1 MLSIKMLIN
10 LRYSL
15 TKAPTIKSPKRAMT
29 DHLMNTYSR
38 QPVTFVKGEGVW
50 LWDDKGEK
58 YLDALAGVAVN
69 GLGHAHP
76 KLVKAISEQ
85 AAKLIHVSNIYNIAE
100 QAALADK
107 LCEISGMDKV
117 FFCNSGCE
125 ANEAAIKLARLYGHN
140 KGIVNPEIIVMDK
153 SFHGRTMATLSA
165 TGNRKVQAGF
175 EPLVSGFIRVPYDD
189 VEAVKQ
195 VATRNSNVVAILV
208 EPVQGEGGINI
219 PKDASGYLE
228 TLREICDA
236 HGWLLMLD
244 EVQTG
249 IARTGTWFA
258 FQHTKI
264 KPDVMSLA
272 KGLGSGVPIGACVA
286 SGKAAEVFTYG
297 KHGST
302 FGGNPLATAA
312 GLATLN
318 IIEQEG
324 LRENAEKIGNL
335 IREGFNTEFKNTK
348 GVTIVRNAGMMI
360 GIELDRPCGDLVK
373 MALTDRMLI
382 NVTADNVVRL
392 LPPLVMNESEANELV
407 QRLSVVIKT
416 FLNS

>member
-1 MLSIKMLIN
+1 
-10 LRYSL
+10 
-15 TKAPTIKSPKRAMT
+15 MT
-29 DHLMNTYSR
+29 QHLMNTYSR

-50 LWDDKGEK
+50 LWDNQGEK

-85 AAKLIHVSNIYNIAE
+85 AGKLIHVSNIYQIAE

-107 LCEISGMDKV
+107 LCEISAMDKV

-140 KGIVNPEIIVMDK
+140 KGVENPEIIVMDK

-175 EPLVSGFIRVPYDD
+175 EPLVSGFVRVPYDD
-189 VEAVKQ
+189 VEAVKL
-195 VATRNSNVVAILV
+195 VATRKNNVVAILV

-228 TLREICDA
+228 ALREICDA
-236 HGWLLMLD
+236 NGWLLMLD

-249 IARTGTWFA
+249 IGRTGTWFA
-258 FQHTKI
+258 FQHTNI
-264 KPDVMSLA
+264 KPDVMTLA

-286 SGKAAEVFTYG
+286 RGAAAEVFTYG

-312 GLATLN
+312 GLTTLN
-318 IIEQEG
+318 IIEEEH
-324 LRENAEKIGNL
+324 LRENAEKIGDF
-335 IREGFNTEFKNTK
+335 IRESFLDALKNTQ
-348 GVTIVRNAGMMI
+348 GVVTVRNAGLMV

-373 MALTDRMLI
+373 MALQDHLLI
-382 NVTADNVVRL
+382 NVTAEKVVRL
-392 LPPLVMNESEANELV
+392 LPPLIINETEAQDLV
-407 QRLSVVIKT
+407 TRLSALIKT
-416 FLNS
+416 FLTK

>member
-1 MLSIKMLIN
+1 MS
-10 LRYSL
+10 
-15 TKAPTIKSPKRAMT
+15 
-29 DHLMNTYSR
+29 DHLMNTYNR
-38 QPVTFVKGEGVW
+38 QPVTFAKGEGVW
-50 LWDDKGEK
+50 LWDVAGEK

-85 AAKLIHVSNIYNIAE
+85 ATKLIHISNIYHIAE
-100 QAALADK
+100 QEALADK

-140 KGIVNPEIIVMDK
+140 KGIENPEIIVMDK

-175 EPLVSGFIRVPYDD
+175 EPLVSGFVRVPYGD

-195 VATRNSNVVAILV
+195 VASRNANVVAILV
-208 EPVQGEGGINI
+208 EPVQGEGGVNI

-228 TLREICDA
+228 TLRAICDA

-249 IARTGTWFA
+249 IGRTGTWFA
-258 FQHTKI
+258 FQHTNI
-264 KPDVMSLA
+264 MPDVMSLA

-286 SGKAAEVFTYG
+286 RSKAAEVFTYG

-302 FGGNPLATAA
+302 FGGNPLACAA
-312 GLATLN
+312 GLATLSA
-318 IIEQEG
+318 IEQEG
-324 LRENAEKIGNL
+324 LRENAEKIGNY
-335 IREGFNTEFKNTK
+335 IRASFEAEFKNTK
-348 GVTIVRNAGMMI
+348 GVVAIRNAGLMI
-360 GIELDRPCGDLVK
+360 GIELDRPCNDLVK
-373 MALTDRMLI
+373 SALSAKLLI
-382 NVTADNVVRL
+382 NVTADKVVRL
-392 LPPLVMNESEANELV
+392 LPPLVMNEDEAKELV
-407 QRLSVVIKT
+407 HRLSLLIKT
-416 FLNS
+416 FLAS

>member
-1 MLSIKMLIN
+1 MS
-10 LRYSL
+10 
-15 TKAPTIKSPKRAMT
+15 

-38 QPVTFVKGEGVW
+38 QPVTFVKGDGVW
-50 LWDDKGEK
+50 LYDDKGDK

-85 AAKLIHVSNIYNIAE
+85 AGKLIHVSNIYNIAE
-100 QAALADK
+100 QEALADK

-125 ANEAAIKLARLYGHN
+125 ANEASIKLARLYGHN

-175 EPLVSGFIRVPYDD
+175 EPLVSGFVRVPYDD
-189 VEAVKQ
+189 IEAVKQ
-195 VATRNSNVVAILV
+195 VASRNSNVVAVLV

-228 TLREICDA
+228 TLRAICDA

-258 FQHTKI
+258 FQHTTI

-318 IIEQEG
+318 IIEEEG

-335 IREGFNTEFKNTK
+335 IREGFNAEFIDTK
-348 GVTIVRNAGMMI
+348 GVVVVRNAGMMI
-360 GIELDRPCGDLVK
+360 GIELDRPCGDLVS
-373 MALTDRMLI
+373 MALAEKLLI
-382 NVTADNVVRL
+382 NVTADKVVRL

-407 QRLSVVIKT
+407 TRLSAIIKA

>member
-1 MLSIKMLIN
+1 MS
-10 LRYSL
+10 
-15 TKAPTIKSPKRAMT
+15 
-29 DHLMNTYSR
+29 DHLMNTYMR
-38 QPVTFVKGEGVW
+38 QSVTFTRGEGVW
-50 LWDDKGEK
+50 LWDTAGEK

-85 AAKLIHVSNIYNIAE
+85 AAKLIHVSNYYHIAE
-100 QAALADK
+100 QEALADK
-107 LCEISGMDKV
+107 LCEVSGMDKV

-125 ANEAAIKLARLYGHN
+125 ANEASIKLARLYGHN
-140 KGIVNPEIIVMDK
+140 KGITNPEIIVMDK

-189 VEAVKQ
+189 IEAVKQ
-195 VATRNSNVVAILV
+195 VASRNANVVAILV

-228 TLREICDA
+228 ALRQICDA

-249 IARTGTWFA
+249 IGRTGTWFA
-258 FQHTKI
+258 FQHTNI

-286 SGKAAEVFTYG
+286 RGNAAEVFTYG

-302 FGGNPLATAA
+302 FGGNPLACVA
-312 GLATLN
+312 GLATLQA
-318 IIEQEG
+318 IEQED
-324 LRENAEKIGNL
+324 LCKNAKRIGDL
-335 IREGFNTEFKNTK
+335 IRLGFEAEFKNTQ
-348 GVTIVRNAGMMI
+348 GVTTVRNAGLMI

-373 MALTDRMLI
+373 MALAAKLLI

-392 LPPLVMNESEANELV
+392 LPPLVMNESEAKELV
-407 QRLSVVIKT
+407 QRLATVIKT

>member
-1 MLSIKMLIN
+1 MSG
-10 LRYSL
+10 
-15 TKAPTIKSPKRAMT
+15 
-29 DHLMNTYSR
+29 HLMNTYMR

-50 LWDDKGEK
+50 LWDEKGDK
-58 YLDALAGVAVN
+58 YLDALSGVAVN

-76 KLVKAISEQ
+76 KLVKAISDQ
-85 AAKLIHVSNIYNIAE
+85 AARLIHVSNIYHIAE
-100 QAALADK
+100 QEALGDK
-107 LCEISGMDKV
+107 VCELSGMDNV

-125 ANEAAIKLARLYGHN
+125 ANEASIKLARLYGHN
-140 KGIVNPEIIVMDK
+140 KGIENPEIIVMEQ

-165 TGNRKVQAGF
+165 TGNYKVQAGF

-189 VEAVKQ
+189 VEAVKH
-195 VATRNSNVVAILV
+195 VAEHHPNIVAILV

-228 TLREICDA
+228 SLRKICDA
-236 HGWLLMLD
+236 HGWLLMID

-249 IARTGTWFA
+249 IGRTGTWFA
-258 FQHTKI
+258 FQHTNI

-318 IIEQEG
+318 IIAEEG
-324 LRENAEKIGNL
+324 LRENAEKIGNM
-335 IREGFNTEFKNTK
+335 IRVGFLEALKDTA
-348 GVTIVRNAGMMI
+348 GVVTVRNAGLMI
-360 GIELDRPCGDLVK
+360 GVELDRPCVELVK
-373 MALTDRMLI
+373 MALEDKLLI
-382 NVTADNVVRL
+382 NVTADKVIRL
-392 LPPLVMNESEANELV
+392 LPPLVMNEAEAHELV
-407 QRLSVVIKT
+407 KRLSDLIKQ
-416 FLNS
+416 FLAKSSAK

>member
-1 MLSIKMLIN
+1 
-10 LRYSL
+10 
-15 TKAPTIKSPKRAMT
+15 
-29 DHLMNTYSR
+29 MNTYMR
-38 QPVTFVKGEGVW
+38 QPVTFVKGDGVW

-76 KLVKAISEQ
+76 KLVRAISEQ
-85 AAKLIHVSNIYNIAE
+85 ASKLIHVSNIYHIAE

-125 ANEAAIKLARLYGHN
+125 ANEASIKLARLYGYG
-140 KGIVNPEIIVMDK
+140 KGIQNPTIIVMNR

-165 TGNRKVQAGF
+165 TGNVKVQTGF
-175 EPLVSGFIRVPYDD
+175 QPLVSGFIHVPYDD
-189 VEAVKQ
+189 IKAVKQ
-195 VATRNSNVVAILV
+195 VLENNASVVAILV

-219 PKDASGYLE
+219 PKDASAYLE
-228 TLREICDA
+228 ALRQICDE
-236 HGWLLMLD
+236 HDCLLMLD

-249 IARTGTWFA
+249 IGRTGTWFA
-258 FQHTKI
+258 FQHTAI

-286 SGKAAEVFTYG
+286 RGKAAEVFTYG

-302 FGGNPLATAA
+302 FGGNPLACAA
-312 GLATLN
+312 GLATLDT
-318 IIEQEG
+318 IEEES
-324 LRENAEKIGNL
+324 LRENAVKIGAL
-335 IREGFNTEFKNTK
+335 IHHGFEVEFKETK
-348 GVTIVRNAGMMI
+348 GITAIRNAGLMI
-360 GIELDRPCGDLVK
+360 GIELDRPCAELVK
-373 MALTDRMLI
+373 MALAEHLLI

-392 LPPLVMNESEANELV
+392 LPPLVMNEAEARELV
-407 QRLSVVIKT
+407 QRLAAVIKL
-416 FLNS
+416 FLQS